1 MQEINCSI
9 KMFNVKVNYKMRK
22 QNEVHLKSTTAEV
35 KKTDMKNN
43 IDLNNCVCVMVQCNK
58 LNVV

>member
-1 MQEINCSI
+1 ML
-9 KMFNVKVNYKMRK
+9 NVKVNYKMRK

-58 LNVV
+58 LNVF